1 MLPVT
6 DAELAAFSAL
16 LDELDL
22 AAWDG
27 YRQEDSTVLDGESFS
42 LNVAF
47 EDGSGIDAVGT
58 NSFPD
63 GYYEKKGAIQAFFEA
78 LMREYEIDADKIGYW

>member
-1 MLPVT
+1 MADYNDSP
-6 DAELAAFSAL
+6 DFYYAFDMWQYSDSA
-16 LDELDL
+16 
-22 AAWDG
+22 
-27 YRQEDSTVLDGESFS
+27 VLDGESFS

-47 EDGSGIDAVGT
+47 EDGSGIDAAGT

>member
-1 MLPVT
+1 MGRL
-6 DAELAAFSAL
+6 SA
-16 LDELDL
+16 
-22 AAWDG
+22 G
-27 YRQEDSTVLDGESFS
+27 TVLDGESFS

-78 LMREYEIDADKIGYW
+78 LMREYEIDADKTGYW